1 MIRMRSAAIGLIA
14 CALAACGQKT
24 GPVQPREAAPAVIA
38 LTEPIVLES
47 RPWSYADQ
55 PGQIFTTRHYRLF
68 TTEQSPMLLER
79 LPPFLEIAMQA
90 YTSDLAELPKPTSPL
105 DTFLLAER
113 WQWSRLTKQLMGD
126 EADLYLRIGRGG
138 FAADG
143 RAVLYTIG
151 PHDTLAIAAHE
162 GWHQYTQR
170 TFQQRL
176 PVWLEEGIAT
186 YMEGFRTDL
195 TAPGGRRMAP
205 WANAERFDQLRTA
218 HATGTLVSL
227 EKLLTSTPGALIE
240 VTTDGTLNYYAQV
253 WALTHFLREGEG
265 GRYRDGLSR
274 LLIDAAEGRLS
285 KTVQARIGPQSMRLG
300 AAIGVGPLIFFAYF
314 ERDLE
319 LVDRQYRAFIADIVR
334 VGAKDLI
341 VQGESPVSPR

>member
-1 MIRMRSAAIGLIA
+1 LLTSG
-14 CALAACGQKT
+14 CADSQGA
-24 GPVQPREAAPAVIA
+24 GPVGPRAASPAVIA
-38 LTEPIVLES
+38 PAAPIVVRSE
-47 RPWSYADQ
+47 PWSYADQ
-55 PGQIFTTRHYRLF
+55 PGKIFHTDHYRLF

-79 LPPFLEIAMQA
+79 LPPFLEIALDA
-90 YTSDLAELPKPTSPL
+90 YTSDLADLPKPTLPL

-113 WQWSRLTKQLMGD
+113 WQWSRLTKQLMGE

-143 RAVLYTIG
+143 RAILYTIG

-162 GWHQYTQR
+162 GWHQFTQR
-170 TFQQRL
+170 TFKQRL
-176 PVWLEEGIAT
+176 PVWLEEGVAA
-186 YMEGFRTDL
+186 YMEGFRPDP

-205 WANAERFDQLRTA
+205 WANAERFDQLRNA
-218 HATGTLVSL
+218 HATGNLVSL
-227 EKLLTSTPGALIE
+227 EQLLTSTPGALIE

-253 WALTHFLREGEG
+253 WALTHFLKEGEG
-265 GRYRDGLSR
+265 GRYAQSLQR

-300 AAIGVGPLIFFAYF
+300 AAVGVGPLIFFAYF

-319 LVDRQYRAFIADIVR
+319 LADRQYQAFIADIVR

-341 VQGESPVSPR
+341 VQGESPVSR